1 MPLLLPHT
9 PTLLP
14 SPPVAAASVSVA
26 PTIQQLL
33 VPLRNHHWCIPFSV
47 TGNPKPELQWYHE
60 NEPLQEQDFIHT
72 MIHDYT
78 ESEYHGCLQLT
89 NPTHIHNG
97 VYRLVAKN
105 MYGRDE
111 KKVIAQFI
119 KPPNINHTGDGADFT
134 QRGSRRGR
142 GGGVPFETAVVSL
155 HTC

>member
-1 MPLLLPHT
+1 MLLP
-9 PTLLP
+9 PPLSSYSSSPP
-14 SPPVAAASVSVA
+14 SPLPAVSVA

-60 NEPLQEQDFIHT
+60 NETLQEQDFIHT

-105 MYGRDE
+105 KYGRDE

-119 KPPNINHTGDGADFT
+119 EPPNINHTGDGADFT
-134 QRGSRRGR
+134 QRGSTE
-142 GGGVPFETAVVSL
+142 GGEGSHLKLLWCLFTPANM
-155 HTC
+155 